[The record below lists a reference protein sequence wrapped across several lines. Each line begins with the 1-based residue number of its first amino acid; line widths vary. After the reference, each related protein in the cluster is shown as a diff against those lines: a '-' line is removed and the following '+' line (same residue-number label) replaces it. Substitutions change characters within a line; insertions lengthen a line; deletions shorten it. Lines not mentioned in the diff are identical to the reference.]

1 MLKTRWLLAFL
12 CAGMVAQAQQ
22 TNPADTLPKRDS
34 VQLIDELKENV
45 LDNIPVVSLDDND
58 MMDGSAQNISSVLTA
73 GRDPFFSAASFNF
86 SPVRFRIRGYEADQ
100 FNTYMNGIP
109 MENLDNGFTPWGLW
123 GGLNDVMRNR
133 DLSIGLRP
141 NTFSF
146 GDLGSNTSID
156 SRASRQ
162 RAQTSFGYAYSNR
175 NYNHRWNVT
184 HSTGLSKNGW
194 AFTASAS
201 RRWADEGY
209 VPGTYYDGW
218 SYFAGVD
225 KRVNDKHLLSLVVFG
240 APTENGRQAG
250 SFQETMNL
258 AGTNYYN
265 PAWGYQ
271 NGKKRSSSV
280 GKTNQPFGILT
291 HDFRISNRSS
301 LMTAIGYS
309 SGDRSVTALDWYNAP
324 DPRPDYYRN
333 LPSYYN
339 NDPYQQK
346 QIADLWQNDESTR
359 QINWQRLYDVNRA
372 SFETIR
378 NVNGFAGSNVSG
390 RRSRYILEE
399 RVTNAKRF
407 NLNAVYNTKL
417 GENVDLTA
425 GASMQNQNN
434 NYYKK
439 VNDLLGGEF
448 YVDLNQFAERDF
460 PSNPSANQNDLNRP
474 NRLLKQ
480 GDRFGYDYDIHI
492 QRVATWLQGVFHF
505 SKFDFFAS
513 AEFSATRFFRE
524 GNVKNGLFP
533 NNSFG
538 AAKANNFNNQALKAG
553 VTYKFDGRNYIYAN
567 GTYLTRAPFFENA
580 YISPRTRDLTQ
591 ANLTSETIRSV
602 EGGYILNAPAL
613 KVRLSGYYTR
623 FEDGLNVLSFYHDD
637 YRNLVNYALSNIDKV
652 HYGGEFGFEARLAPG
667 LNLNGAASVG
677 RYYFDSRQNAVITLD
692 NNASILGNETIY
704 SQNFR
709 VPSTPQEA
717 YSLGLTY
724 RSPNFWFV
732 SLTGNYFD
740 QMWLDFNPLRRT
752 YEAIDGIPEKS
763 EQWNTIINQT
773 KFDAQYTVDFF
784 GGYSWKLPSRYRING
799 KSVFLVLNAGVNNLL
814 NNKDIVT
821 GGFEQL
827 RFDFQTRDVN
837 KFPPRLYY
845 AYGLN
850 YFLSAT
856 IRF

>member
-1 MLKTRWLLAFL
+1 MFKTKWLLALL
-12 CAGMVAQAQQ
+12 CAGTVAQAQQ
-22 TNPADTLPKRDS
+22 KNPADTLPKRDS
-34 VQLIDELKENV
+34 VQLLDELKENV

-58 MMDGSAQNISSVLTA
+58 MVDGSAQNISSVLTA

-100 FNTYMNGIP
+100 FGTLMNGIP

-133 DLSIGLRP
+133 DLSIGLRY
-141 NTFSF
+141 NTFAF
-146 GDLGSNTSID
+146 GDLGSNVNID
-156 SRASRQ
+156 ARASRQ
-162 RAQTSFGYAYSNR
+162 RAQTSFGYAFSNR
-175 NYNHRWNVT
+175 NYNHRWNLT
-184 HSTGLSKNGW
+184 HSTGVSKNGW
-194 AFTASAS
+194 AFTFSAS
-201 RRWADEGY
+201 RRWANEGY

-225 KRVNDKHLLSLVVFG
+225 KRLGQKHLLSLVAFG
-240 APTENGRQAG
+240 APTENGRQSA
-250 SFQETMNL
+250 SFQESMNL

-265 PAWGYQ
+265 PSWGYQ
-271 NGKKRSSSV
+271 NGKKRNASV
-280 GKTNQPFGILT
+280 GKTNQPFAILT
-291 HDFRISNRSS
+291 HDFRISNNTN
-301 LMTAIGYS
+301 LITAVGYS
-309 SGDRSVTALDWYNAP
+309 AGDRSVTAFDWYNAP

-333 LPSYYN
+333 LPSYYS
-339 NDPYQQK
+339 NDPYQQ
-346 QIADLWQNDESTR
+346 R
-359 QINWQRLYDVNRA
+359 QIEAEWRNNEDVRQVNWHRLYEVNRA
-372 SFETIR
+372 SFETIQ
-378 NVNGFAGSNVSG
+378 NVNGVAGNTVSG
-390 RRSRYILEE
+390 RRSRYVIEE
-399 RVTNAKRF
+399 RVTNTKRLNF
-407 NLNAVYNTKL
+407 NTVMNTKVN
-417 GENVDLTA
+417 ENIDLTF
-425 GASMQNQNN
+425 GASYQNQNN
-434 NYYKK
+434 NYYKE

-474 NRLLKQ
+474 NRILKE
-480 GDRFGYDYDIHI
+480 GDRFGYDYNIHI
-492 QRVATWLQGVFHF
+492 NRAATWAQGVF
-505 SKFDFFAS
+505 KFNKVDFFIAGELS
-513 AEFSATRFFRE
+513 DTKFWRE
-524 GNVKNGLFP
+524 GKVRSGLFP

-538 AAKANNFNNQALKAG
+538 KAQTNDFLNYAVKGG
-553 VTYKFDGRNYIYAN
+553 VTYKFNGRNYIYAN
-567 GTYLTRAPFFENA
+567 GAYLTRAPFFENA
-580 YISPRTRDLTQ
+580 YISPRTRDLQQ
-591 ANLTSETIRSV
+591 ANLTSEKIKTI
-602 EGGYILNAPAL
+602 EGGYIMNSPAL
-613 KVRLSGYYTR
+613 KVRLSGYYTT
-623 FEDGLNVLSFYHDD
+623 FDDGLNVLSFYHDE

-652 HYGGEFGFEARLAPG
+652 HYGGEFGFEARVAPG
-667 LNLNGAASVG
+667 LNLTGAAALG
-677 RYYFDSRQNAVITLD
+677 RYYYNSRQNAVVTLD
-692 NNASILGNETIY
+692 NNASVLANETIY

-752 YEAIDGIPEKS
+752 YEAIDGVPEKS
-763 EQWNTIINQT
+763 EQWNSIINQT
-773 KFDAQYTVDFF
+773 QFDSEYTVDFF
-784 GGYSWKLPSRYRING
+784 GGYSWKLPNKYRING

-827 RFDFQTRDVN
+827 RFDFQNKDVN

>member
-1 MLKTRWLLAFL
+1 MLKTRWLFAFL
-12 CAGMVAQAQQ
+12 CAGTVAQAQGQ
-22 TNPADTLPKRDS
+22 IPVDTLPKRDS

-45 LDNIPVVSLDDND
+45 LDNIPVVSIDDND

-100 FNTYMNGIP
+100 FNTFMNGIP

-133 DLSIGLRP
+133 DLSVGLRP
-141 NTFSF
+141 STFAF

-156 SRASRQ
+156 ARASRQ

-175 NYNHRWNVT
+175 NYNHRWNFT

-194 AFTASAS
+194 AFTASVS

-218 SYFAGVD
+218 SYFAGID
-225 KRVNDKHLLSLVVFG
+225 KKLTDKQLLSLVVFG
-240 APTENGRQAG
+240 APTENGRQTG
-250 SFQETMNL
+250 SFQETMDL

-265 PAWGYQ
+265 PSWGYQ
-271 NGKKRSSSV
+271 NGKKRNASV
-280 GKTNQPFGILT
+280 GRTNQPFLILT

-301 LMTAIGYS
+301 LITAFGYS

-324 DPRPDYYRN
+324 DPRPDYYRY

-339 NDPYQQK
+339 NDPYQQQ
-346 QIADLWQNDESTR
+346 QIANLWQNDESVR
-359 QINWQRLYDVNRA
+359 QVNWQRLYDVNRA
-372 SFETIR
+372 SMETIR
-378 NVNGFAGSNVSG
+378 NANGVAGYNVSG
-390 RRSRYILEE
+390 RRSRYIVEE

-407 NLNAVYNTKL
+407 NINSVFNTKL
-417 GENVDLTA
+417 GNHDFTA

-434 NYYKK
+434 NYFKN
-439 VNDLLGGEF
+439 VDDLLGGQF

-460 PSNPSANQNDLNRP
+460 PTNPSANQNDLNRP
-474 NRLLKQ
+474 NRILRE
-480 GDRFGYDYDIHI
+480 GDRFGYDYNIYI
-492 QRVATWLQGVFHF
+492 QRLATWVQGVFHF
-505 SKFDFFAS
+505 NKVDFFAS
-513 AEFSATRFFRE
+513 AEVSGTRFYRQ
-524 GNVKNGLFP
+524 GNVRSGLFP

-538 AAKANNFNNQALKAG
+538 VSKTNQFNNHALKAG
-553 VTYKFDGRNYIYAN
+553 VTYKFNGRNYIYAN

-580 YISPRTRDLTQ
+580 YISPRTRDFTQ
-591 ANLTSETIRSV
+591 TNLTSETVRSV
-602 EGGYILNAPAL
+602 EGGYIMNAPTM

-652 HYGGEFGFEARLAPG
+652 HYGTELGIEARLAPG
-667 LNLNGAASVG
+667 LNLNAAASIG
-677 RYYFDSRQNAVITLD
+677 RYYFDSRQNAVVTLD
-692 NNASILGNETIY
+692 NNASVLANETIY

-752 YEAIDGIPEKS
+752 YEAIDGVEEKS
-763 EQWNTIINQT
+763 AKWNEIINQT
-773 KFDAQYTVDFF
+773 KFDPQYTVDFF
-784 GGYSWKLPSRYRING
+784 GGYSWKLPNKYRVNG
-799 KSVFLVLNAGVNNLL
+799 KSVFLVLNAGVNNIL

-827 RFDFQTRDVN
+827 RFDFENKDVN